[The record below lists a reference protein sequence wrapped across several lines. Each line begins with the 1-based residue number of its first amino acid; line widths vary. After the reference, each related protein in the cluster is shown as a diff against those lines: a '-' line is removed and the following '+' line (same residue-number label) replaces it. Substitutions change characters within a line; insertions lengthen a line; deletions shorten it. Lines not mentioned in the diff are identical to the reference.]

1 MEEKAI
7 LYIKQCLDKAT
18 QKGVYTLDEV
28 ANLIECLKE
37 LNKLI
42 NKKEE

>member
-7 LYIKQCLDKAT
+7 VYIKQALDKAT

-28 ANLIECLKE
+28 ANIIACLE
-37 LNKLI
+37 QINKVI
-42 NKKEE
+42 SKKEE

>member
-18 QKGVYTLDEV
+18 QKGVYNLDEV
-28 ANLIECLKE
+28 ANIIACLE
-37 LNKLI
+37 QINKVI
-42 NKKEE
+42 TKKEE

>member
-7 LYIKQCLDKAT
+7 LYIKQALDKAT

-28 ANLIECLKE
+28 ANIIACLE
-37 LNKLI
+37 QINKII